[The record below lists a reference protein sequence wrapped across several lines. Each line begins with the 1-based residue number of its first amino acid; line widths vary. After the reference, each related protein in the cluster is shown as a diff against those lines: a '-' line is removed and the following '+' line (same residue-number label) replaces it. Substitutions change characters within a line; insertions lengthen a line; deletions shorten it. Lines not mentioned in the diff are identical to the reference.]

1 MRKCPD
7 LSYRAPRASAR
18 KGAEKAVIQ
27 LTGSE
32 LNVRSQGKQQPV
44 LSRSRVELMKNRR
57 LHPLLR
63 AGVRRC
69 RRRPAK
75 PRNLIRIHRRDGG
88 RGWVAVAVAR
98 RGRGHRHQVAR
109 GWGGAD
115 LTRASCWP
123 PPAEREAAA
132 SGPCLGVGGTG

>member
-1 MRKCPD
+1 M
-7 LSYRAPRASAR
+7 
-18 KGAEKAVIQ
+18 IQ

-109 GWGGAD
+109 GWGGGRSNPGPLLA
-115 LTRASCWP
+115 P
-123 PPAEREAAA
+123 PR
-132 SGPCLGVGGTG
+132 